1 MDQPAPRAGGL
12 RWRCL
17 LTLSGPGSQQA
28 PRPLVSL
35 GEGGSKA
42 SERGSK
48 VLKRV
53 LATLMTIL
61 APWMHVD
68 RARWAGGGGCLL
80 TLSGPGS
87 QQAPRPL
94 VSLDEGGSEGSERGS
109 KVLKRVLATLMT
121 IPAPWINLHHA
132 RWAGGGDVFSL

>member
-1 MDQPAPRAGGL
+1 M
-12 RWRCL
+12 
-17 LTLSGPGSQQA
+17 SGPGSQQA

-48 VLKRV
+48 VVKRV

-61 APWMHVD
+61 APWMHV
-68 RARWAGGGGCLL
+68 
-80 TLSGPGS
+80 
-87 QQAPRPL
+87 
-94 VSLDEGGSEGSERGS
+94 
-109 KVLKRVLATLMT
+109 
-121 IPAPWINLHHA
+121 NHA